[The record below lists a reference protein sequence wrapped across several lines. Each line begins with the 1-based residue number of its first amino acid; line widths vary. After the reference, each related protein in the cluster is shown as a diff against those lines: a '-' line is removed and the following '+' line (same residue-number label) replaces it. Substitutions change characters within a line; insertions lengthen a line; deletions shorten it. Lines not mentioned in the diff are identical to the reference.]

1 MPEPVTAPKKIWA
14 PCDIWVNSTNEHVY
28 DWLNRVPNL
37 AWIQGLP
44 KAELHLHIEGSLEPE
59 LMFSLAERNK
69 IKLAYADIDAVKK
82 AYEFHNLQSFL
93 DIYYSGASVLVT
105 EQDFFDLAW
114 AYFQKAHRDGVLH
127 CELFFDPQTH
137 TARGVEFAVFVNGF
151 AAAQQQALAQ
161 WGLSSSLIPCFLRHL
176 SQDEAF
182 ATLEQARPFVK
193 HFSAVGLDSSEL
205 GHPPEKFKEVFAAC
219 RALGLRCVAHA
230 GEEGPAQYIWNALQY
245 LEAERIDHGV
255 RAIDDPA
262 LMRLLA
268 RHQVPLTV
276 CPLSNIKLKVFD
288 SLAQHNIKTMLDAGL
303 CVTINADDPSY
314 FGGYIADN
322 YWACAQEL
330 ALEKQH
336 LGQIARN
343 SFDASFVSREQRQVW
358 LAKLDQYLAQN

>member
-1 MPEPVTAPKKIWA
+1 
-14 PCDIWVNSTNEHVY
+14 
-28 DWLNRVPNL
+28 VPNL

-59 LMFSLAERNK
+59 LMFALAKRNK
-69 IKLAYADIDAVKK
+69 LTLPYENVEAVRNAYQFD
-82 AYEFHNLQSFL
+82 NLQSFL
-93 DIYYSGASVLVT
+93 DIYYAGASVLIT

-114 AYFQKAHRDGVLH
+114 AYFQKAKTDGVIH

-137 TARGVEFAVFVNGF
+137 TARGIAFATFINGLV
-151 AAAQQQALAQ
+151 AAQNKAQ
-161 WGLSSSLIPCFLRHL
+161 DELGISSSLIMCFLRHL
-176 SQDEAF
+176 SQEEAF
-182 ATLEQARPFVK
+182 ATLALAKP
-193 HFSAVGLDSSEL
+193 HIGYISAVGLDSAEL
-205 GHPPEKFKEVFAAC
+205 GHPPEKFKEVFSAC
-219 RALGLRCVAHA
+219 RELGLRCVAHA

-288 SLAQHNIKTMLDAGL
+288 SMAQHNIKTMLEAGL

-314 FGGYIADN
+314 FGGYVADN
-322 YWACAQEL
+322 YLACAEALQMDKQQL
-330 ALEKQH
+330 AQL
-336 LGQIARN
+336 ARN
-343 SFDASFVSREQRQVW
+343 SFEASFVGGVQRKAM
-358 LAKLDQYLAQN
+358 LGRLERYLA

>member
-1 MPEPVTAPKKIWA
+1 
-14 PCDIWVNSTNEHVY
+14 
-28 DWLNRVPNL
+28 VPNL

-59 LMFSLAERNK
+59 LMFALAKRNN
-69 IKLAYADIDAVKK
+69 IILPFDSVQAVRQAYQ
-82 AYEFHNLQSFL
+82 FSNLQSFL
-93 DIYYSGASVLVT
+93 DIYYAGASVLVT

-114 AYFQKAHRDGVLH
+114 AYFERANTDGVIH

-137 TARGVEFAVFVNGF
+137 TARGIGFGTVINGL
-151 AAAQQQALAQ
+151 AAAQKKAQ
-161 WGLSSSLIPCFLRHL
+161 SQFGISSSLIMCFLRHL

-182 ATLEQARPFVK
+182 ATLELAKPYLGHV
-193 HFSAVGLDSSEL
+193 SAVGLDSSEL
-205 GHPPEKFKEVFAAC
+205 DHPPEKFKEVFSAC
-219 RALGLRCVAHA
+219 REFGLRCVAHA

-255 RAIDDPA
+255 TAIDDPA

-276 CPLSNIKLKVFD
+276 CPLSNIKLKVFN
-288 SLAQHNIKTMLDAGL
+288 SMEQHTIKTMLDAGV

-322 YWACAQEL
+322 YLACVTGLQMGKQEL
-330 ALEKQH
+330 A
-336 LGQIARN
+336 QIARN
-343 SFDASFVSREQRQVW
+343 SFEASFVDSVQRSQM
-358 LAKLDQYLAQN
+358 LAQLDRYLTA